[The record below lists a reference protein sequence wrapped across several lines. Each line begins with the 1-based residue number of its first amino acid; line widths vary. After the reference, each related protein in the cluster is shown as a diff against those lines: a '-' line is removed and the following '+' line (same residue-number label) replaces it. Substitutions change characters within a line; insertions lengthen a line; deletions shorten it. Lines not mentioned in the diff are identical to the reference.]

1 MLFHLPFWLRSA
13 VFAIIKCCFWTR
25 ISIVRLFW
33 WTRLNFLTMVILI
46 VFLAR
51 CCNRLSLSLKNI
63 NRRMYEIWT
72 KSGPSYAGTWSEL
85 EHIAALMTLGM
96 ATYPRK
102 VTKYTCRMLL
112 TLWSLSASKK
122 SYPAGMP
129 LPRTRAWR
137 RAPVT
142 TDIIATS

>member
-1 MLFHLPFWLRSA
+1 
-13 VFAIIKCCFWTR
+13 
-25 ISIVRLFW
+25 
-33 WTRLNFLTMVILI
+33 
-46 VFLAR
+46 
-51 CCNRLSLSLKNI
+51 
-63 NRRMYEIWT
+63 MYEIWT

-142 TDIIATS
+142 TDILATS